1 VDRLRGHGP
10 VVAAL
15 VIGCVLGFL
24 ARSLV
29 DLGGAGLLAVI
40 GVVAAV
46 SLAALTDVVADALR
60 RVTTFLAKLAMGSLP
75 GRRRLSARQ
84 LGQTRVLDHLEGQTF
99 TRERWIDLNEFDHRG
114 YAYGVARSRTYI
126 PLYGN
131 GLARLEQVEI
141 SCPPGLAA
149 LDPAAATAIGAK
161 VDELVRES
169 AEIGRPFGDD
179 PMVRLRTW
187 TPPVNG
193 RERLLISADRVGY
206 RHYAA
211 VARLLVEDF
220 DGKLRDRFE
229 ISPRQLVNPLVCGV
243 LGVEVAVVT
252 SDGKLVLAHRG
263 DLALEYRNQI
273 VVSVGKALSVLED
286 ADPSDPGRIDPART
300 VTRAVRGELGI
311 DVDGARCNFMALG
324 LETTRMDPDLLGY
337 VEVEQTAAD
346 VRAAFIGAQVRDRW
360 ETRTLSFSEFSPDGV
375 ADLVSRHGDQL
386 TPATAMNL
394 VFAVSDKFGE
404 RACQAAMVR

>member
-1 VDRLRGHGP
+1 MRRHGP
-10 VVAAL
+10 VLAAL
-15 VIGCVLGFL
+15 LLGCVLGFL
-24 ARSLV
+24 ARSLL
-29 DLGGAGLLAVI
+29 DLGGT
-40 GVVAAV
+40 AAV
-46 SLAALTDVVADALR
+46 AVVGALAATVVIAALTDVFADVLR
-60 RVTTFLAKLAMGSLP
+60 RATSVTAKMALGTLP
-75 GRRRLSARQ
+75 GHRRVPDRR
-84 LGQTRVLDHLEGQTF
+84 LGQTRVLDHVEGQTF

-114 YAYGVARSRTYI
+114 YAYGVARSRSYV

-131 GLARLEQVEI
+131 GIVRVNEI
-141 SCPPGLAA
+141 DLRCDLGLTPP
-149 LDPAAATAIGAK
+149 DQDAATIVAAK
-161 VDELVRES
+161 VDELVVES
-169 AEIGRPFGDD
+169 AAVGRPFRDD

-187 TPPVNG
+187 VPPMNG
-193 RERLLISADRVGY
+193 QGQLGIAADRVGY

-220 DGKLRDRFE
+220 DGNLRRRFG
-229 ISPRQLVNPLVCGV
+229 IAPRQLVNPLVCGV

-263 DLALEYRNQI
+263 DRALEYRNQI
-273 VVSVGKALSVLED
+273 VVSVGKALSVDED
-286 ADPSDPGRIDPART
+286 VDESDPRRIDPWKA

-311 DVDGARCNFMALG
+311 EVDGARCNFMALG

-337 VEVEQTAAD
+337 IEVDQASTD
-346 VRAAFIGAQVRDRW
+346 VSAAFVGAQVRDRW

-375 ADLVSRHGDQL
+375 ADLLSRHGDQL

-394 VFAVSDKFGE
+394 VFAVSDRFGE